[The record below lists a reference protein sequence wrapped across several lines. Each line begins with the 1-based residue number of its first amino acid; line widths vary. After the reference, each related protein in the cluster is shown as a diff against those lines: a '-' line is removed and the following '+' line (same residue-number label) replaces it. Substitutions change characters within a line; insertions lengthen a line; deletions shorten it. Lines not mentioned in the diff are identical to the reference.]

1 MGQGGD
7 GAVSDLC
14 LESSL
19 GPFNVS
25 SISVYDKQP
34 CVAGQGKN
42 HASGRPD
49 TAAHPVCIQSHAQ
62 TWPGVLVTSF
72 CHSGEQRD
80 KQVTTAAS
88 SPISGFRAFP
98 LTPSDGESPL
108 SMGYGESSSPQLL
121 LLLDSFMHRQTQTN
135 GSGVCNIF
143 QQKDPFFFNLTL
155 LIPFSHM
162 PVPMNEA

>member
-98 LTPSDGESPL
+98 LDAFRRRITTL
-108 SMGYGESSSPQLL
+108 
-121 LLLDSFMHRQTQTN
+121 H
-135 GSGVCNIF
+135 GVWGIIF
-143 QQKDPFFFNLTL
+143 VSITL
-155 LIPFSHM
+155 
-162 PVPMNEA
+162 VT

>member
-72 CHSGEQRD
+72 CHWG
-80 KQVTTAAS
+80 TT
-88 SPISGFRAFP
+88 
-98 LTPSDGESPL
+98 
-108 SMGYGESSSPQLL
+108 
-121 LLLDSFMHRQTQTN
+121 RQTSDD
-135 GSGVCNIF
+135 GSKFPYLRFQGLSLDAFRRRITTLHGVWGIIF
-143 QQKDPFFFNLTL
+143 VSITL
-155 LIPFSHM
+155 
-162 PVPMNEA
+162 VT